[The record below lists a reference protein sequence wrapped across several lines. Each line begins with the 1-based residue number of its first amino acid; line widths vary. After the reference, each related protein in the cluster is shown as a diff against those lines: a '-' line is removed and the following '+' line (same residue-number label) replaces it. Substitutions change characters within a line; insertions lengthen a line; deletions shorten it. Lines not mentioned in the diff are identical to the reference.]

1 MAKVPI
7 LDISETEYKSMMR
20 KKYKALRK
28 TMMNEFMP
36 GCAYVPLEARR
47 EQVKMFAS
55 FEKSLRI
62 CMPWWKG
69 A

>member
-1 MAKVPI
+1 MAKVPN
-7 LDISETEYKSMMR
+7 LYISETEYKSMMR
-20 KKYKALRK
+20 KRYKALKKAMDKFR
-28 TMMNEFMP
+28 P
-36 GCAYVPLEARR
+36 GCAYVPLEARS
-47 EQVKMFAS
+47 ELGKMFAS

>member
-7 LDISETEYKSMMR
+7 LDISETEYKIMMR
-20 KKYKALRK
+20 KRYKALK
-28 TMMNEFMP
+28 KAMMGEFMP

-47 EQVKMFAS
+47 ELGKMFAS

-62 CMPWWKG
+62 CKSWWRG
-69 A
+69 V